1 MRASGGAN
9 VTEMD
14 ERADTESG
22 DAKGFTLVELLVAF
36 VLFAIVMGSTVSFL
50 MSQRALYDVQADRMA
65 LQRNVRAAVDLV
77 ASELRSIPAGGVI
90 TGSTDSVVVRY
101 PIRWGLVCGHLNK
114 AAPSKNP
121 NDPPPP
127 PAPDAEIYMPTMTDP
142 LYSAEN
148 QTGLGFRG
156 ADSVWVFIDDVGSP
170 QPWEDSLYVEST
182 VFCTAG
188 PGAKVRTDKF
198 DKDGNLVEAGDTLS
212 LQYRRFMGYYSYVG
226 SEAYTGAQVIAY
238 SEVTYRFGAS
248 VFEPGTRALFRITSA
263 GEQELAGLF
272 DTDSGFEY
280 VLENGTVQSALTNQS
295 ELDTLVEIRIKA
307 FATKDNPSGGDTR
320 TLDYDAT
327 VGVPLRNLGEEQ

>member
-1 MRASGGAN
+1 
-9 VTEMD
+9 MD
-14 ERADTESG
+14 ERADNASG
-22 DAKGFTLVELLVAF
+22 EGKGFTIIELLVAF

-114 AAPSKNP
+114 AAPSKDP
-121 NDPPPP
+121 DDPPPP

-156 ADSVWVFIDDVGSP
+156 ADSVWVFIDDDGSP
-170 QPWEDSLYVEST
+170 QPWEDSIYLESQ
-182 VFCTAG
+182 VFCSAG

-198 DKDGNLVEAGDTLS
+198 DKEGNLTEAGDTLNTVA
-212 LQYRRFMGYYSYVG
+212 QYRRFFGYYSYVG
-226 SEAYTGAQVIAY
+226 SEAYDGAQVIAY

-248 VFEPGTRALFRITSA
+248 AFEPGTRALFRITSA

-280 VLENGTVQSALTNQS
+280 LVADGTAYSAPNVVQLAN
-295 ELDTLVEIRIKA
+295 LVQVRIKA
-307 FATKDNPSGGDTR
+307 FATKDNQSGGTSR

-327 VGVPLRNLGEEQ
+327 VDVPLRNLGEEQQ